1 MARALVLV
9 TLLLAAPGAPVIQ
22 PTDIL
27 HIRVVLAD
35 AGGTATPVPRH
46 PLLIS
51 ENPTSAVPRRIVT
64 TIDGT
69 ADVSLRPGNY
79 TVESDRPFAFQGR
92 AYHWIQTVD
101 VAAGRDTVLELN
113 AANAQVEPLAPVST
127 STPGAAEEADPSG
140 ILMRWRDSVVGVWTP
155 TTHASAFIVDGRGL
169 LATNQRA
176 VGTATTVEVQL
187 APDVKVT
194 GTVIAA
200 DPARDVAILRIDP
213 ALVASARPVPT
224 GCGQPG
230 ASPPAAGDEIF
241 AIGVPLRQFTDI
253 SSGNV
258 IRVEPHAI
266 AASFGLPSGSAGGPA
281 FAADG
286 SLIGLTST
294 VNDDDAGLREDARV
308 VRVADICGGLA
319 AAEPKLR
326 DAAVPG
332 ADHLPMEPARPWP
345 VDALRDA
352 AGRRG
357 GSLSPYQL
365 SASDF
370 EVAFITPVMTY
381 GAAHPPARAA
391 ARGRGGDR
399 PVERDQPYLRPLMDF
414 GNWSG
419 YVGDYPPVLLV
430 RVTPKMVE
438 NFWTTVARGAARTQ
452 GVSLPPIKHFKSGFL
467 RLRAFCGAAE
477 VTPIHPFKIER
488 RVSETEAIYE
498 GLYVFDPAALGPA
511 CAPVRLELYS
521 EKEPDK
527 ADSRTVDPKIL
538 EQIRQDFAF

>member
-9 TLLLAAPGAPVIQ
+9 TLLLATPRAPVMQ
-22 PTDIL
+22 PTGIL

-35 AGGTATPVPRH
+35 AAGTAIPVPRH

-51 ENPTSAVPRRIVT
+51 ENPTSAVPRRILT
-64 TIDGT
+64 TMDGT

-79 TVESDRPFAFQGR
+79 TVESDRPFAFEGR
-92 AYHWIQTVD
+92 VYQWTRAVD
-101 VAAGRDTVLELN
+101 VAAGRGTVLELN
-113 AANAQVEPLAPVST
+113 AANAQVEALASA
-127 STPGAAEEADPSG
+127 STPSGPAEPDPAG
-140 ILMRWRDSVVGVWTP
+140 ILMRWRDSVVGLWTP

-169 LATNQRA
+169 LATSLRG
-176 VGTATTVEVQL
+176 VGTATAVEVQL
-187 APDVKVT
+187 APDVKVA
-194 GTVIAA
+194 GTVIVADAA
-200 DPARDVAILRIDP
+200 RNVAILRIDP

-230 ASPPAAGDEIF
+230 ASPPGNGDEIF

-308 VRVADICGGLA
+308 VRVADICGALA
-319 AAEPKLR
+319 AAEPKLS
-326 DAAVPG
+326 DVAVPG
-332 ADHLPMEPARPWP
+332 AGHLPMEPARPWP

-365 SASDF
+365 TSSDF
-370 EVAFITPVMTY
+370 DVAFITPVMTY

-391 ARGRGGDR
+391 ARGRSGDR

-414 GNWSG
+414 GNWSD
-419 YVGDYPPVLLV
+419 YVAEYPPVLLV

-527 ADSRTVDPKIL
+527 ADSRTVDPTIL
-538 EQIRQDFAF
+538 EQIRQDFTF

>member
-1 MARALVLV
+1 ME
-9 TLLLAAPGAPVIQ
+9 P
-22 PTDIL
+22 D
-27 HIRVVLAD
+27 
-35 AGGTATPVPRH
+35 
-46 PLLIS
+46 
-51 ENPTSAVPRRIVT
+51 RRC
-64 TIDGT
+64 
-69 ADVSLRPGNY
+69 
-79 TVESDRPFAFQGR
+79 
-92 AYHWIQTVD
+92 
-101 VAAGRDTVLELN
+101 AAGRDTVLELN
-113 AANAQVEPLAPVST
+113 AASAQVEPLASAST
-127 STPGAAEEADPSG
+127 STPAGPAEADPSG
-140 ILMRWRDSVVGVWTP
+140 ILMRWRDSVVGLWTP

-176 VGTATTVEVQL
+176 VGTATAVEVQL

-200 DPARDVAILRIDP
+200 DAARDVAILRIDP

-230 ASPPAAGDEIF
+230 TSPPADGEEIF

-308 VRVADICGGLA
+308 VRVADICGALA

-326 DAAVPG
+326 AAAPG
-332 ADHLPMEPARPWP
+332 AGNLPMEPARPWP
-345 VDALRDA
+345 VDALRAA

-357 GSLSPYQL
+357 GSLNPYQMT
-365 SASDF
+365 SSDF
-370 EVAFITPVMTY
+370 DVAFITTVMTY

-391 ARGRGGDR
+391 ARGRNGDR

-414 GNWSG
+414 GNWSD
-419 YVGDYPPVLLV
+419 YVADYPPVLLV

-452 GVSLPPIKHFKSGFL
+452 GVSLPQIRHFKSGFL

-511 CAPVRLELYS
+511 CAQVRLELYS
-521 EKEPDK
+521 EKEPGK
-527 ADSRTVDPKIL
+527 ADSRIVDPKIL